1 MISTL
6 MSDSLAPSN
15 GPKPHEP
22 PREASR
28 DSKDDKFS
36 SFIESNDDAPQAAK
50 EQVEDDA
57 STIGTSATGADTPA
71 SSQAQQ
77 DADTL
82 GTAKLDTAATATA
95 ETDLA
100 TAEATAEYKP
110 KDGLVATA
118 ETATQAPTQTLGET
132 DADVAAA
139 TDADID
145 PRTASTRE
153 DAPLARI
160 SDDVA
165 ADATTER
172 GQARTATGGAD
183 EAVIRFADTSGQSSQ
198 DGQHRQ
204 NPAAQQVEAAIDP
217 RLVSDAEQSARPT
230 LSTGDLAEAE
240 AHKQVAQASG
250 DKSVLTN
257 VARDGAAFTPE
268 TMISVAPTTSS
279 SAAAPVTT
287 GLTPTAPAHVIAAP
301 NELTSVIVN
310 TVKNGGDVQEKMVVQ
325 LDPPELGRVLID
337 FKFDANGLQQITVT
351 SENPE
356 ALKRLRE
363 LHFELTEA
371 LRDQGLPDSNLSFQQ
386 QAGDQSQ
393 QNWQAPEWG
402 RAQSQ
407 VLAAQ
412 ERAAHNA
419 AMPSQPNSMARDRLD
434 LLL

>member
-50 EQVEDDA
+50 EPVEDDA
-57 STIGTSATGADTPA
+57 STMGAGPTDADTPA
-71 SSQAQQ
+71 SSQTQR
-77 DADTL
+77 DADGL
-82 GTAKLDTAATATA
+82 GTAKLDAAATATVETDLAVAEAGTEQSRKERLVVVDETATPAPTLADVDAKTAATA
-95 ETDLA
+95 
-100 TAEATAEYKP
+100 
-110 KDGLVATA
+110 
-118 ETATQAPTQTLGET
+118 
-132 DADVAAA
+132 
-139 TDADID
+139 DADID
-145 PRTASTRE
+145 PRTASTNE
-153 DAPLARI
+153 DAPLARV
-160 SDDVA
+160 SNEVA
-165 ADATTER
+165 ADTVTER
-172 GQARTATGGAD
+172 GQTHTATGEAD
-183 EAVIRFADTSGQSSQ
+183 DAVIRFADTSGQSSQ

-217 RLVSDAEQSARPT
+217 RHTADAEQSARPT

-250 DKSVLTN
+250 DKSFLTN

-279 SAAAPVTT
+279 SAAAPVST

-301 NELTSVIVN
+301 TELTSVIVN
-310 TVKNGGDVQEKMVVQ
+310 AVKNGGDVQEKMVVQ

-407 VLAAQ
+407 VLAAE

-419 AMPSQPNSMARDRLD
+419 AMPTQPNSMARDRLD

>member
-50 EQVEDDA
+50 EPVEDDA
-57 STIGTSATGADTPA
+57 STMGAGPTDADTPA
-71 SSQAQQ
+71 SSQTQR
-77 DADTL
+77 DADGL
-82 GTAKLDTAATATA
+82 GTAKLDAAATATVETDLAVAEAGTEQSRKEGLVVADETATPAPTLEDVDAKTAATA
-95 ETDLA
+95 E
-100 TAEATAEYKP
+100 
-110 KDGLVATA
+110 
-118 ETATQAPTQTLGET
+118 
-132 DADVAAA
+132 
-139 TDADID
+139 ADID
-145 PRTASTRE
+145 PRTASTKE
-153 DAPLARI
+153 DAPLARL
-160 SDDVA
+160 SNEVA
-165 ADATTER
+165 ADTVTER
-172 GQARTATGGAD
+172 GQTHTETGEAD
-183 EAVIRFADTSGQSSQ
+183 DAVIRFADSFGQSSQ
-198 DGQHRQ
+198 DRQ
-204 NPAAQQVEAAIDP
+204 QRQTSSTQQADAAIDS

-250 DKSVLTN
+250 DKSFLTN

-268 TMISVAPTTSS
+268 TLISVVPTTNTSTP
-279 SAAAPVTT
+279 APVAT
-287 GLTPTAPAHVIAAP
+287 GLTPTAPTHVIAAP

-310 TVKNGGDVQEKMVVQ
+310 AVKNGGDVQEKMVVQ

-407 VLAAQ
+407 VLAAE

-419 AMPSQPNSMARDRLD
+419 AMPTQPNSMARDRLD